1 MTPIARTAAA
11 FLLSASLGSV
21 WAMAAQTQVP
31 GPTPTPGATQV
42 QPATPAAVAAGLRE
56 AGYRV
61 TVNTPAAGEAPSLSV
76 IAGDYELDVWF
87 SGCEAG
93 TCARVTASLGWELGT
108 DDPDLTFL
116 NAWNSDAFSQAYA
129 YEDTYYLDSTL
140 TLRGGYTRA
149 ALRAWLSDYLSDAA
163 EFEAGLP

>member
-1 MTPIARTAAA
+1 MMPTARTAAA

-21 WAMAAQTQVP
+21 WAGAAQAQAPAPVP
-31 GPTPTPGATQV
+31 GSSQV

-61 TVNTPAAGEAPSLSV
+61 TVNSPAQGEAPSLSV
-76 IAGDYELDVWF
+76 VAGKYELDVWF
-87 SGCEAG
+87 SGCQAG
-93 TCARVTASLGWELGT
+93 SCARVTASLGWELDGGQ
-108 DDPDLTFL
+108 PDLAFL
-116 NAWNSDAFSQAYA
+116 NAWNSDAFTQAYL
-129 YEDTYYLDSTL
+129 YKDIYYLDSTL

-149 ALRAWLSDYLSDAA
+149 ALRAWLSDYLTDVA